1 MVRICVA
8 YNGFRFRAGPLL
20 IFLKIA
26 FFANEIDHNMLLT
39 HIVQTQCQEF
49 FNVTTKISLVGSYS
63 YWLM

>member
-39 HIVQTQCQEF
+39 HIKQIDSMPRF
-49 FNVTTKISLVGSYS
+49 F
-63 YWLM
+63 